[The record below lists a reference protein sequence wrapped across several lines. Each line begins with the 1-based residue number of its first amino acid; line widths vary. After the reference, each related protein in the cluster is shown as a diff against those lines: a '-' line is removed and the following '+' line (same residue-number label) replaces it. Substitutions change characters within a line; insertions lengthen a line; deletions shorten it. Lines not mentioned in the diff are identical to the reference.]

1 MSEEPYRLASIMGD
15 TALLELDKAEE
26 DVAESQFVTTVPI
39 VWNMPDQ
46 SPVISKNM
54 YAFAV
59 ALREEEASNRLRRV
73 EIVQHH
79 EVDIVQVRLTGFG
92 WLLQGDLNDPQVL

>member
-15 TALLELDKAEE
+15 TALLELDKAEA
-26 DVAESQFVTTVPI
+26 DVAESQLGTTVPI
-39 VWNMPDQ
+39 VWNMRDQ
-46 SPVISKNM
+46 SLAISKNM

-73 EIVQHH
+73 EIVQRH

-92 WLLQGDLNDPQVL
+92 SLLRGDLNDPQVL